1 MAITSSRRLI
11 VGGDFQVGIASMHW
25 TGAFHFGDYWAA
37 YRGPA
42 GDNTPH
48 AHAALQIT
56 FGLSNDA
63 ALVDVSGA
71 RFVGRALITRAGAY
85 HTLEKS
91 DDVVVILCDPTS
103 AAAASLKELCRNI
116 DITLVPDA
124 IAELFPVSGPLSGL
138 MDQFAIS
145 PPPID
150 PRLRAA
156 LDFLERKNGR
166 HIEAAAEHCGLSPAR
181 LRAIAAAQMG
191 IPLTRWQSW
200 RMLRRAGLALAE
212 GASLATAAQIGGFA
226 DQSHFS
232 RTMRSMTG
240 LTPSAALEPLSPA
253 SDRFKT

>member
-1 MAITSSRRLI
+1 M
-11 VGGDFQVGIASMHW
+11 DW

-56 FGLSNDA
+56 FGVSR
-63 ALVDVSGA
+63 DVTLANASGA
-71 RFVGRALITRAGAY
+71 KFVGRALITRAGAH
-85 HTLEKS
+85 HTLDNG

-103 AAAASLKELCRNI
+103 AAAASLKGLCRDD
-116 DITLVPDA
+116 DIALLPDA
-124 IAELFPVSGPLSGL
+124 IAERFPVSGPLSGL
-138 MDQFAIS
+138 MDQFAV
-145 PPPID
+145 PPPPLD
-150 PRLRAA
+150 LRLRAA
-156 LDFLERKNGR
+156 LDFLEGKNGR
-166 HIEAAAEHCGLSPAR
+166 RIEAAAEHCGLSPAR